1 MELVYLI
8 VFSFLAYF
16 LVLQTTK
23 PQIAHTNI
31 ERQTGLSE
39 SILLGFGMGSW
50 MGRNGNQ
57 QAHKHAHSAYTVPLQ
72 SNISI
77 IYSLSPLPVWW
88 PVPGRCRWGRPGP
101 WRSLVSQGR
110 ISAPERRR
118 LVALAAAHPRAEAPT
133 CRLRSWTSLC
143 VAAAFLGS
151 PPLTSSAYPS
161 AASLS
166 N

>member
-57 QAHKHAHSAYTVPLQ
+57 QAHKQDRHIKKVP
-72 SNISI
+72 
-77 IYSLSPLPVWW
+77 
-88 PVPGRCRWGRPGP
+88 
-101 WRSLVSQGR
+101 
-110 ISAPERRR
+110 
-118 LVALAAAHPRAEAPT
+118 
-133 CRLRSWTSLC
+133 
-143 VAAAFLGS
+143 
-151 PPLTSSAYPS
+151 
-161 AASLS
+161 
-166 N
+166 